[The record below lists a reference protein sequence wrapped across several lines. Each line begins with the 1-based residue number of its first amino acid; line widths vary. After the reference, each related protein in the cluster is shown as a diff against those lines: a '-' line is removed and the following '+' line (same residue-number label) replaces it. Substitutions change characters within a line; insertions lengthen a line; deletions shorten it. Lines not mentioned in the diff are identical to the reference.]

1 MIELQSHSTVS
12 DGELSP
18 AAVVEAAAAGG
29 VTTLALTDHDA
40 GDGIEE
46 ASRAA
51 KEVGIALV
59 PAAEMSC
66 VHAAIDDLH
75 ICGYWIE
82 PSIMAAAW
90 EGAQQER
97 RNRAEEIVAK
107 LADAGFEI
115 TMEDVIREAG
125 GSEV

>member
-29 VTTLALTDHDA
+29 VSTLALTDHDA
-40 GDGIEE
+40 VDGIEE

-51 KEVGIALV
+51 KEVGVALG

-66 VHAAIDDLH
+66 VHAHIGDLH
-75 ICGYWIE
+75 MCAYWIE
-82 PSIMAAAW
+82 PSTMAAAC
-90 EGAQQER
+90 ERPQQER
-97 RNRAEEIVAK
+97 RNRAEEIVA
-107 LADAGFEI
+107 
-115 TMEDVIREAG
+115 
-125 GSEV
+125 